1 MKKVI
6 KNYRKVKITIK
17 VNVLDMVI
25 VDYLG
30 ITKGYGM
37 FESWKEIE
45 DDITDSIDNLLDLK
59 PKTYKELIDALNK
72 YALQKAESYE
82 EYKLN
87 PEISKIIISNFIKN
101 KL

>member
-30 ITKGYGM
+30 ITKMYGI

-59 PKTYKELIDALNK
+59 PKTYKDLIDA
-72 YALQKAESYE
+72 
-82 EYKLN
+82 
-87 PEISKIIISNFIKN
+87 NFIKVI
-101 KL
+101 

>member
-1 MKKVI
+1 M
-6 KNYRKVKITIK
+6 Y
-17 VNVLDMVI
+17 
-25 VDYLG
+25 G
-30 ITKGYGM
+30 I
-37 FESWKEIE
+37 FESLKEIE

-72 YALQKAESYE
+72 YALQEAESYE

>member
-6 KNYRKVKITIK
+6 RNYRKVKITVK

-30 ITKGYGM
+30 ITKVYGS
-37 FESWKEIE
+37 FQSWKEIE
-45 DDITDSIDNLLDLK
+45 DDITDSIDNLLDLT
-59 PKTYKELIDALNK
+59 PKTDKELIDALNK
-72 YALQKAESYE
+72 YALQESESYE